1 MFTINHWINQIDPA
15 IIRLL
20 LNKIHV
26 NKNHVFFEMPYALFE
41 MQGVLKYRLV

>member
-1 MFTINHWINQIDPA
+1 MFTINHWINQIEAMA

-26 NKNHVFFEMPYALFE
+26 NKNHVFF
-41 MQGVLKYRLV
+41 